1 MKTIKD
7 NVSAAATLRAG
18 LAHRESADAGNDF
31 RDAYLQGIK
40 ALMERRDAQLSH
52 HRGAYMARLPQD
64 RERYRRALRA
74 MLGWPLT
81 RRRRGVPHG
90 EIAPVTASGGCAVY
104 RLQIEVLPGVLYYGM
119 LFVNGVP
126 ALGKAPKRP
135 LVVAQHGGLG
145 TPELIS
151 GLHGETGNYNDLA
164 MRVFRRGAHVFAPQ
178 MLLWQPNDGA
188 PYDRG
193 AIDARLKQQ
202 GSSMAAV
209 ELHCLSASLDYL
221 ETMDCVDA
229 RHIGMI
235 GLSYGGFYTLFA
247 AAVDTRIQSAVSCAF
262 FNDRTRYAWADW
274 TWFGACG
281 RFLDA
286 EVGALVCPRQL
297 QILVADNDELF
308 DAEPAKAE
316 FERLRRHYAAQ
327 GQEDQVSFTAFHGVH
342 EYPRDDE
349 AIDNMMRH
357 LFA

>member
-1 MKTIKD
+1 MPEQTKIFY
-7 NVSAAATLRAG
+7 NSEG
-18 LAHRESADAGNDF
+18 LAYRESADAGNEF

-40 ALMERRDAQLSH
+40 ALLVKRDAQLSRQ
-52 HRGAYMARLPQD
+52 RGATMSRLPQD
-64 RERYRRALRA
+64 RERYRRALCA

-81 RRRRGVPHG
+81 RRRRCVPHG
-90 EIAPVTASGGCAVY
+90 EIVPVTAGAGYAVY
-104 RLQIEVLPGVLYYGM
+104 RLQIEALPGLLYYGI
-119 LFVNGVP
+119 LFVNGAS
-126 ALGKAPKRP
+126 ALEEAPKRP

-178 MLLWQPNDGA
+178 TLLWQSDDGA
-188 PYDRG
+188 PYDRT

-229 RHIGMI
+229 KRIGMI

-274 TWFGACG
+274 TWFGAGG
-281 RFLDA
+281 RFWT
-286 EVGALVCPRQL
+286 PRL
-297 QILVADNDELF
+297 AHSYVRGIC
-308 DAEPAKAE
+308 
-316 FERLRRHYAAQ
+316 RY
-327 GQEDQVSFTAFHGVH
+327 S
-342 EYPRDDE
+342 
-349 AIDNMMRH
+349 
-357 LFA
+357 